1 MRWGGRR
8 DQRQKIGRVK
18 RPARHSPAKR
28 TLWPFSVSSH
38 DPGMSISRAR
48 SLRRNPTDA
57 EKKLWSVLR
66 LQQMDGHRFRRQQP
80 GGASVVDFI
89 CLAEKLIIEVDGGQ
103 HASQTARDQA
113 RTAWLGSNGYRV
125 LRYWNNDVLGNID
138 GVAETILA
146 ALRSGDSSV

>member
-1 MRWGGRR
+1 
-8 DQRQKIGRVK
+8 
-18 RPARHSPAKR
+18 
-28 TLWPFSVSSH
+28 
-38 DPGMSISRAR
+38 MSISRAR
-48 SLRRNPTDA
+48 ALRRNPTDA

-66 LQQMDGHRFRRQQP
+66 LQQMDGHRFRRQHP
-80 GGASVVDFI
+80 VGAYVVDFI

-113 RTAWLGSNGYRV
+113 RTEWLGSNGYRV